1 MKIKFILLIIM
12 GALLIILSVK
22 NMDSVTLHLFSKE
35 MTLPLFFLIY
45 IIFFLGF
52 LTGVLYYMLHSST
65 SKKKDKLS
73 ESKKRFKLSKK
84 EKEVAAVPAQIE
96 EKKIGVFGK
105 LKEKLEKDETDETF

>member
-52 LTGVLYYMLHSST
+52 LTGVLYYMLHSSP

-105 LKEKLEKDETDETF
+105 LKEKLKKDETDDI